1 MGRVFAEQTHLR
13 IQLTAGVN
21 VAGALSTQIFYKKPV
36 SGTIDSVEA
45 TVSNQATGVMFYDL
59 VADSSGG
66 TDFLDEVGKWKFW
79 TYVEFSDGRTAR
91 GETYTK
97 EVYDKDD
104 EC

>member
-21 VAGALSTQIFYKKPV
+21 VAGALSTQIFYKKP
-36 SGTIDSVEA
+36 SGTIGSVVA
-45 TVSNQATGVMFYDL
+45 SVSDENTGILYYDL

-66 TDFLDEVGKWKFW
+66 TDFLDEVGTWKFW
-79 TYVEFSDGRTAR
+79 TFVEFSDGRTAR

-97 EVYDKDD
+97 QVYDKDD